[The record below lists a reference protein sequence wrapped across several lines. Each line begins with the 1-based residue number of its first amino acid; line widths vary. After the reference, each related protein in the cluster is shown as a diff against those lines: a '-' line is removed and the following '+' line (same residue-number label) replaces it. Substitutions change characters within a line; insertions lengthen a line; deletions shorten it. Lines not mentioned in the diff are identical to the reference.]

1 MKILAVSDQ
10 ESSTL
15 LNWIET
21 SHPALKHIDLIV
33 SCGDLSPAYLDF
45 ISGALGKEVLVVKGN
60 HDLEQAWKPD
70 QDSFYENLVEVTLF
84 KNKYLGVSDLH
95 GKFHRFKNWI
105 FTGFEGS
112 LWYNGEGPQYH
123 EEEMNRLVMA
133 AEFKLHL
140 RKVLDWFRHGQQQ
153 VIVISHAPPLGI
165 HDASDL
171 CHKGFECFH
180 HFMKRHSP
188 VLWIHGHTSTAG
200 LQQNQVSHS
209 GQTTIVNAYEY
220 RFIHLRVGLE
230 PLISYNP
237 SILEENGT
245 LADVSV

>member
-21 SHPALKHIDLIV
+21 SHPALKQIDLIV

-45 ISGALGKEVLVVKGN
+45 ISGALGKEIIIVKGN
-60 HDLEQAWKPD
+60 HDLKQDWKSG
-70 QDSFYENLVEVTLF
+70 QDNFYENLVEVTLF

-95 GKFHRFKNWI
+95 GKFYRFKNWI

-112 LWYNGEGPQYH
+112 LWYNGEGPQYR

-133 AEFKLHL
+133 AEFKLHVRKALNWL
-140 RKVLDWFRHGQQQ
+140 RRGSQHL
-153 VIVISHAPPLGI
+153 IVISHAPPLGI
-165 HDASDL
+165 HDANDL

-180 HFMKRHSP
+180 RLMKRHSP
-188 VLWIHGHTSTAG
+188 VLWIHGHTSTSG
-200 LQQNQVSHS
+200 LQQNQVSRR

-220 RFIHLRVGLE
+220 RFIHLREGQEL
-230 PLISYNP
+230 LISYNP
-237 SILEENGT
+237 LILEENAV
-245 LADVSV
+245 LAGISL